1 MLKINILKK
10 IFGSDNEREIS
21 RIKKIVDEINQLEER
36 YSKEDTSELKKI
48 FLKLKN
54 NESNN
59 QNLDLLIPDVF
70 AIVREI
76 SKRKLGLRPY
86 DVQLIGGVVLHEG
99 KIAEMKTGEGKTL
112 VACMPVILNSI
123 KEEGVHLVTVNDYL
137 ARRDAL
143 WMSPIYMAL
152 GLTVGISNNDKSYIV
167 ESKDDNEFSLMES
180 KRQEIYQCDIVYG
193 TNSEFGFDYLRDN
206 MKYSFEEVTQR
217 GHSFAI
223 VDEVDSILI
232 DEARTPLIISGPND
246 RSSIDYKKINKAAKN
261 LTGDDISKDEKTKQ
275 VFILDSGV
283 EKIEDLLNLNNLY
296 DPTNLVILHS
306 VNQSLRAL
314 HMFERDNDYV
324 VQDDKI
330 IIVDEFTGRLMPS
343 RRWSDGLHQAIEI
356 KENVDVEEENQTL
369 ASITIQNYFRM
380 YDRLSGMT
388 GTADTE
394 AVEFQNIYNLKV
406 IVIPTNAPMIRNDV
420 NDLIYRTEKEKFAAI
435 LNTISEFNKKGNPI
449 LVGTISVEKSERLS
463 NELKKR
469 NIDHK
474 VLNAKNHEYEADI
487 VAQAGRLGSV
497 TIATNMAGRGTD
509 IMLGGNKDFILK
521 DNTDKSEREK
531 IVEQISSEK
540 EKIVNLDGL
549 VVLGSERHESR
560 RIDNQLRGR
569 SGRQGDPGIS
579 QFFVSMEDDLM
590 RLFGSERIASM
601 MTKLGWKEGEP
612 MEHKMI
618 TGSLENAQKKVEGR
632 NYEVRKHLIEY
643 DDVQSQQR
651 EVVYGIRNKLLKEE
665 RSSEILDNILEN
677 MIQGLNDNL
686 QETKKLSDTD
696 KEFIRNQ
703 IGFDIEDDF
712 ESLSV
717 LEEKIYN
724 KIKEKISSLGDL
736 YQPISKFIL
745 ITTLDIAWKDH
756 LLNMDYLRESVGLR
770 AYGQKNPLNE
780 YKKEGFETFETM
792 LEKFNFEALERFLE
806 VEPITSE
813 EIDKLEKEKNQ
824 TDKVEYSDSSF
835 VADSDDRESE
845 KEDTNTKR
853 SLDRSIAEKGKA
865 KRRKLGKQKKLQRK
879 KQRK

>member
-112 VACMPVILNSI
+112 VACLPVILNSI
-123 KEEGVHLVTVNDYL
+123 KGEGVHLVTVNDYL

-232 DEARTPLIISGPND
+232 DEARTPLIISGPSD